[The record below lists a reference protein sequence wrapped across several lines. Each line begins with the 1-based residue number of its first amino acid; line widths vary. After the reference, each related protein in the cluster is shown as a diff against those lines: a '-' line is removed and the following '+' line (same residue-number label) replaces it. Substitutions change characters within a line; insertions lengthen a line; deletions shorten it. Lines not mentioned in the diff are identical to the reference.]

1 MSQGG
6 ISRDKMTASR
16 FCLCLCFAV
25 AVLLPMVTPAA
36 LDDLREVR
44 LFKGDA
50 NTAYRDPAALYAE
63 GRFHLFFTRIESPG
77 GDVYATVCHSESTDL
92 AHWSSP
98 RALTPYDQRL
108 NYSSPGNV
116 VRDGADWVLC
126 LQTYPRPGA
135 RLTDVP
141 PRYGDDSCR
150 IWTMRSRDLH
160 DWQLPELLR
169 VKGPDVRRE
178 DMGRMIDPYLIRA
191 DGLWYCFYKQ
201 GGASFST
208 SPDLRAWTFAGRTDA
223 GENVC
228 VLPDNDGGWF
238 MFHSPSNGIGV
249 KRSEDLVHWRDLPG
263 LITLGQRDWPWA
275 RGRLTAGAVLDA
287 RNVTGVGKYLLFF
300 HGSGP
305 KSETDGDFDRNASI
319 GLAWSDDLKTW
330 YWPHRN

>member
-1 MSQGG
+1 
-6 ISRDKMTASR
+6 MTVYR
-16 FCLCLCFAV
+16 FRLCLCFAA
-25 AVLLPMVTPAA
+25 AVFLPMVTPAA
-36 LDDLREVR
+36 LDDIREVR

-50 NTAYRDPAALYAE
+50 NTAYRDPAALYTE
-63 GRFHLFFTRIESPG
+63 GRFHLFFTRIESLG

-92 AHWSSP
+92 AHWSPP

-160 DWQLPELLR
+160 DWQPPELLR

-208 SPDLRAWTFAGRTDA
+208 SPDLRIWTFAGRTDA

-228 VLPDNDGGWF
+228 VLPNDAGGWL

-287 RNVTGVGKYLLFF
+287 RNVPGVGKYLLFF

-319 GLAWSDDLKTW
+319 GLAWSSDLKTW
-330 YWPHRN
+330 DWPHRN